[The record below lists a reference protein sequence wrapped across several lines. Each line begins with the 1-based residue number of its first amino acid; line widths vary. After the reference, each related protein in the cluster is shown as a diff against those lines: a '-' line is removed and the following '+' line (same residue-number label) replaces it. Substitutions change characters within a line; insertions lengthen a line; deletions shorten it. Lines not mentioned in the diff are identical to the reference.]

1 MDISLSDNIMTS
13 ELDDQL
19 VSISN
24 HHSHSNSTV
33 STHVSNCNDFT
44 GTTYFTTNVLGNVI
58 THNLQHVANLQSD
71 CNNGVLLDEQD
82 VDHNIGVGSDN
93 DVVGDDNDDN
103 LFDDLSAAI
112 EAINEANRL
121 NSACDNDI
129 DEIDGV
135 CCDDYE
141 SGVVVSNVMSSSS
154 AVQQLQSLRNNV
166 PAITTFHSI
175 SSSSSPCH
183 FVTHPLFANIPI
195 TTTTSIGTATT
206 NQLTLFKCD
215 TADRK
220 VEEDQYIHEN
230 ENLVEKPDPTELESN
245 NCISHIPSLM
255 TASSSRSIS
264 SVQSSWR
271 LLLRPIFEKALIERL
286 WTSGELGSS
295 NPHSLLLSMWFYISR
310 HFGIGCRTDH
320 AKLAYGNIVIG
331 VNSTTGERH
340 LQFTSL
346 PHGAVSVGTLRK
358 VSKSTKEFAPPVK
371 PRQPD
376 TLLPECLTKPDR
388 CPVRLFEAFC
398 SHRPCSSNSVESPFY
413 LQPERCNS
421 IIHASMNN
429 PTWFTSNALGKNKIG
444 SMLNGALQN
453 IGMPV
458 GRQVNLG
465 RFCDSLIAAAFS
477 HSGGGNVGEALRS
490 LLFLNCRPNHHIPE
504 SLLPSITLYAENIVQ
519 MSTTPNSPVY
529 TYLTKICST
538 KAVKNV
544 RKSSLKLA
552 KIPSKLSYCVSVNHK
567 SNNHDVNDDD
577 DGNHHSTNV
586 TSNLPVTSTTNH
598 NCIDR
603 VGVNN
608 LNPLSTTPTE
618 GNVCINSKQTTIR
631 YNDHH
636 SLDDEDDDVDDVAI
650 DSFDLD
656 NSNSSINNPTT
667 DGLHSV
673 HQQLQDSHVRTG
685 IGTINSNNNDNS
697 GNDELLNCLPKVKL
711 SSSQENLNVD
721 VSQTY
726 PFGNIIQ
733 AQGGSGQTLFDI
745 NSSQLLHSQHQLQ
758 YSNFPQQQQLN
769 NPTEFLF
776 TPLSYPPNTNVNI
789 SSFSPAVIFVPASY
803 TTAIDHNRM
812 EFVAGPDGTA
822 VDTSDSSVVA
832 SSSSTIPSNLGICS
846 SISAALPLDENMIDI
861 SRLGG
866 IENIMPTT
874 MISSSTP
881 IKQSSPEVTVS
892 HCSQPEL
899 ATKSNLSSNRNDTII
914 RCQPND
920 DIRIDL
926 RKTGGGSGRSVKL
939 ELREL
944 LDLVLAAAA
953 RTPNCLVL
961 ADSGKIYSPLPGTSQ
976 RPPVGLVTQ
985 LLWRARA
992 LDDRGPWILTF
1003 SMWWLMQHYF
1013 GIGSRMHHVRLRWG
1027 HLRLVSNVIDPL
1039 TGELCEAVEYVG
1051 PSAFTTVKACALLE
1065 SNSSSKDQPVRRV
1078 YPSSGWGEAEIAV
1091 ASALASEHSANRPRV
1106 RPLEIDPTVPP
1117 VPARSGPDFVS
1128 LYKSFARHRQQ
1139 ASLLPEAPFYV
1150 QPLQSS
1156 TSALQSK
1163 SAIAWFSVGALGKNR
1178 IGALMRN
1185 IVDKVVRPDMQRIA
1199 TAALSAA
1206 TTACVIAADR
1216 AALALNQRE
1225 KFNCVMAN
1233 RCATTTTSTIIAN
1246 HNTISSNR
1254 NNDNN
1259 YTSDLNYRQQSLVDK
1274 LSCLL
1279 GTNMS
1284 GMTNASN
1291 DILLTSSSPTIMN
1304 NTTITRT
1311 ISTGSNNTT
1320 TIGNN
1325 NNPNIMMLS
1334 RLDNPETTSILLSS
1348 TPTLLHSS
1356 RTEEMCSSDNQ
1367 FLLKLPKLMQQSV
1380 SSLPSS
1386 IVSSCSSNSLMN
1398 TNNNNISLSSMITP
1412 LSGKLSSPPPP
1423 PPVQTSSSTLADF
1436 RNQILYE
1443 TSPVQQQQQ
1452 NFVHDNDRII
1462 VNPTTQLSANSFIL
1476 LTTVDGHTFLAPS
1489 SSIYPPTSTATT
1501 TIATNQSNSYILM
1514 PNSTSTGTN
1523 TAFNTTNISLQQS
1536 EQFDPIQLQSHQA
1549 NLNSLQQSTFILSSS
1564 SNPTLKTQN
1573 SLTTTKINPTASSP
1587 ATTTSRAFNQPVA
1600 CHLISH
1606 PSSNN
1611 NNSTNAVPVNLI
1623 LLSTS
1628 TSPGF
1633 CSAPIVLNT
1642 TLQPQIQHHQEQSQY
1657 CNLQTIYQSDKRQC
1671 DFDFNLHSASRDGG
1685 AFMDSLQPLIIQRN
1699 DSNIATIVLNTN
1711 NDDIP
1716 VRRTITLMNS
1726 SNPTNRTNSSN
1737 SNNNINDNCRMK
1749 LSQVSTSS
1757 APTTTTTTTC
1767 ITTTT
1772 TILPAC
1778 NQIFYGRNSL
1788 QHQQLQSPLQG
1799 YEISDHQNLTSST
1812 NVGGTTTT
1820 SALIQVSP
1828 LKSDYNAQ
1836 NGSIVQALSY
1846 TADRQPITITQPDD
1860 VVGDVGHNGVTQSQ
1874 FSTLIEAKLEPSTI
1888 NSHSLLQQNN
1898 HLVTSANSMHNQP
1911 IITFLPLNN
1920 DYLFNNSS
1928 NNFTSTTATTGTTTS
1943 TIAHEIGS
1951 TTSRTTTTNNNNK
1964 PDIYFEVPLSNR
1976 DLSSSVQ
1983 TVYRLLYTDNSG
1995 RTIITNESAL
2005 INEAG
2010 HVIINNDSINNNN
2023 NNHGVS
2029 SENNSNNVLNAMSIL
2044 GAEYSPYHS
2053 SSCASS
2059 STDHYTID
2067 HLPNIINRQRQS
2079 IPCPYVGFSPLSSA
2093 STLTTA
2099 STLSVPLLSIGN
2111 TFTLSSTALKLQQSK
2126 HSSVTTSNM
2135 TNRLQ
2140 TSNQHNNHNIN
2151 NNLDEI
2157 HVDFMNGMSNTGTTT
2172 TSTTNTTTTATARN
2186 ATNISFD
2193 GGNQL
2198 ISGYHHQ
2205 IKMDDS
2211 CYSSSSVVTT
2221 ATNPMMSKGHYH
2233 NVHNNNDSSTTTN
2246 NNIRNNS
2253 LLTLPS
2259 LSSMTCHLTP
2269 VEPKP
2274 DQLRTLQSVINSASA
2289 FQCSDFPAYVEQLF
2303 RKGILSGRRPWCLNF
2318 TAWFINTLVFE
2329 VENRTEHVSLRW
2341 GDFRLC
2347 QTADRQTEYIYFINR
2362 ITNKR
2367 YYLAG
2372 SPTSCCALGYKKSE
2386 FDMKSIHEPPVRC
2399 PCPVAIFK
2407 ELRDRRPSGCLDP
2420 YSKFYLQPRNVECP
2434 DANDIEE
2441 IHDKVQ
2447 KCHLLPANSNWFT
2460 EHAWGKNKLGGLFA
2474 EASKLAGL
2482 PTIWLRKHRSRN
2494 FFPGGGGSGI
2504 GALGNLHH
2512 HNQYFHKT
2520 DNNIDSDTNLYKC
2533 NTSTTEDDAEHAIIT
2548 SKENKEMVSSTHTEN
2563 KRRRLMNPV
2572 KDVVSTTSSNTATT
2586 STTSMV
2592 STTAT
2597 TIIGTMNAT
2606 MTVDQKDPNIVNSVN
2621 ILPSSMTIL
2630 KPKEVLYTS
2639 TIS

>member
-1 MDISLSDNIMTS
+1 
-13 ELDDQL
+13 
-19 VSISN
+19 
-24 HHSHSNSTV
+24 
-33 STHVSNCNDFT
+33 
-44 GTTYFTTNVLGNVI
+44 
-58 THNLQHVANLQSD
+58 
-71 CNNGVLLDEQD
+71 LL
-82 VDHNIGVGSDN
+82 
-93 DVVGDDNDDN
+93 
-103 LFDDLSAAI
+103 
-112 EAINEANRL
+112 
-121 NSACDNDI
+121 C
-129 DEIDGV
+129 
-135 CCDDYE
+135 
-141 SGVVVSNVMSSSS
+141 
-154 AVQQLQSLRNNV
+154 
-166 PAITTFHSI
+166 T
-175 SSSSSPCH
+175 
-183 FVTHPLFANIPI
+183 
-195 TTTTSIGTATT
+195 
-206 NQLTLFKCD
+206 
-215 TADRK
+215 
-220 VEEDQYIHEN
+220 
-230 ENLVEKPDPTELESN
+230 
-245 NCISHIPSLM
+245 
-255 TASSSRSIS
+255 
-264 SVQSSWR
+264 
-271 LLLRPIFEKALIERL
+271 
-286 WTSGELGSS
+286 
-295 NPHSLLLSMWFYISR
+295 
-310 HFGIGCRTDH
+310 
-320 AKLAYGNIVIG
+320 
-331 VNSTTGERH
+331 
-340 LQFTSL
+340 
-346 PHGAVSVGTLRK
+346 
-358 VSKSTKEFAPPVK
+358 
-371 PRQPD
+371 
-376 TLLPECLTKPDR
+376 
-388 CPVRLFEAFC
+388 
-398 SHRPCSSNSVESPFY
+398 
-413 LQPERCNS
+413 
-421 IIHASMNN
+421 
-429 PTWFTSNALGKNKIG
+429 
-444 SMLNGALQN
+444 
-453 IGMPV
+453 
-458 GRQVNLG
+458 
-465 RFCDSLIAAAFS
+465 
-477 HSGGGNVGEALRS
+477 
-490 LLFLNCRPNHHIPE
+490 
-504 SLLPSITLYAENIVQ
+504 
-519 MSTTPNSPVY
+519 
-529 TYLTKICST
+529 
-538 KAVKNV
+538 
-544 RKSSLKLA
+544 
-552 KIPSKLSYCVSVNHK
+552 KLS
-567 SNNHDVNDDD
+567 
-577 DGNHHSTNV
+577 
-586 TSNLPVTSTTNH
+586 
-598 NCIDR
+598 
-603 VGVNN
+603 
-608 LNPLSTTPTE
+608 
-618 GNVCINSKQTTIR
+618 
-631 YNDHH
+631 DHH

-1206 TTACVIAADR
+1206 TTAC
-1216 AALALNQRE
+1216 
-1225 KFNCVMAN
+1225 
-1233 RCATTTTSTIIAN
+1233 
-1246 HNTISSNR
+1246 
-1254 NNDNN
+1254 
-1259 YTSDLNYRQQSLVDK
+1259 
-1274 LSCLL
+1274 
-1279 GTNMS
+1279 TNMS

-1898 HLVTSANSMHNQP
+1898 H
-1911 IITFLPLNN
+1911 
-1920 DYLFNNSS
+1920 
-1928 NNFTSTTATTGTTTS
+1928 
-1943 TIAHEIGS
+1943 
-1951 TTSRTTTTNNNNK
+1951 
-1964 PDIYFEVPLSNR
+1964 
-1976 DLSSSVQ
+1976 
-1983 TVYRLLYTDNSG
+1983 
-1995 RTIITNESAL
+1995 
-2005 INEAG
+2005 
-2010 HVIINNDSINNNN
+2010 
-2023 NNHGVS
+2023 VS
-2029 SENNSNNVLNAMSIL
+2029 
-2044 GAEYSPYHS
+2044 
-2053 SSCASS
+2053 
-2059 STDHYTID
+2059 
-2067 HLPNIINRQRQS
+2067 
-2079 IPCPYVGFSPLSSA
+2079 
-2093 STLTTA
+2093 
-2099 STLSVPLLSIGN
+2099 
-2111 TFTLSSTALKLQQSK
+2111 
-2126 HSSVTTSNM
+2126 
-2135 TNRLQ
+2135 
-2140 TSNQHNNHNIN
+2140 
-2151 NNLDEI
+2151 
-2157 HVDFMNGMSNTGTTT
+2157 
-2172 TSTTNTTTTATARN
+2172 
-2186 ATNISFD
+2186 
-2193 GGNQL
+2193 
-2198 ISGYHHQ
+2198 
-2205 IKMDDS
+2205 
-2211 CYSSSSVVTT
+2211 
-2221 ATNPMMSKGHYH
+2221 
-2233 NVHNNNDSSTTTN
+2233 
-2246 NNIRNNS
+2246 
-2253 LLTLPS
+2253 
-2259 LSSMTCHLTP
+2259 
-2269 VEPKP
+2269 
-2274 DQLRTLQSVINSASA
+2274 
-2289 FQCSDFPAYVEQLF
+2289 
-2303 RKGILSGRRPWCLNF
+2303 
-2318 TAWFINTLVFE
+2318 
-2329 VENRTEHVSLRW
+2329 
-2341 GDFRLC
+2341 
-2347 QTADRQTEYIYFINR
+2347 
-2362 ITNKR
+2362 
-2367 YYLAG
+2367 
-2372 SPTSCCALGYKKSE
+2372 
-2386 FDMKSIHEPPVRC
+2386 
-2399 PCPVAIFK
+2399 
-2407 ELRDRRPSGCLDP
+2407 
-2420 YSKFYLQPRNVECP
+2420 
-2434 DANDIEE
+2434 
-2441 IHDKVQ
+2441 
-2447 KCHLLPANSNWFT
+2447 
-2460 EHAWGKNKLGGLFA
+2460 
-2474 EASKLAGL
+2474 
-2482 PTIWLRKHRSRN
+2482 
-2494 FFPGGGGSGI
+2494 
-2504 GALGNLHH
+2504 
-2512 HNQYFHKT
+2512 
-2520 DNNIDSDTNLYKC
+2520 
-2533 NTSTTEDDAEHAIIT
+2533 
-2548 SKENKEMVSSTHTEN
+2548 
-2563 KRRRLMNPV
+2563 
-2572 KDVVSTTSSNTATT
+2572 
-2586 STTSMV
+2586 
-2592 STTAT
+2592 
-2597 TIIGTMNAT
+2597 
-2606 MTVDQKDPNIVNSVN
+2606 
-2621 ILPSSMTIL
+2621 
-2630 KPKEVLYTS
+2630 
-2639 TIS
+2639 